1 MTIDGVKWR
10 TKGCG
15 AVVSLKT
22 DKTKLGKTGERRL
35 GLKN

>member
-15 AVVSLKT
+15 AEVSLKT
-22 DKTKLGKTGERRL
+22 DKTKLGNLVKVDWA
-35 GLKN
+35 